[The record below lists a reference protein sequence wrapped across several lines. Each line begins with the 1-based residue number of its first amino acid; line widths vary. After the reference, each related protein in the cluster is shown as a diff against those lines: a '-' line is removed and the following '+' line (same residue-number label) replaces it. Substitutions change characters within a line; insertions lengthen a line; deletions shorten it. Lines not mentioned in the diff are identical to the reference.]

1 MMSILILIQLA
12 FIVSL
17 FNHIWFKTD
26 FFAFYAKAFKKIIP
40 VKTYLYLMI
49 EEYFIRPPEDYIYH
63 SYIEYFSAKKS
74 FSKNFLETF
83 LIKLISCPL
92 CLSTWISI
100 VTCLATGNLLY
111 TGVMFVL
118 IRAIDS
124 LLNFF
129 LKVH

>member
-1 MMSILILIQLA
+1 
-12 FIVSL
+12 
-17 FNHIWFKTD
+17 
-26 FFAFYAKAFKKIIP
+26 
-40 VKTYLYLMI
+40 
-49 EEYFIRPPEDYIYH
+49 
-63 SYIEYFSAKKS
+63 
-74 FSKNFLETF
+74 
-83 LIKLISCPL
+83 LISCPL